1 MYSRAGG
8 LFRLRKGLVENEQQ
22 QQVYSVLPLLYAA
35 LTIEIQYKTDKFNY
49 KEIQI

>member
-8 LFRLRKGLVENEQQ
+8 LFRLRKGLVQNEQQ
-22 QQVYSVLPLLYAA
+22 EVYSVLPLLYAA

>member
-8 LFRLRKGLVENEQQ
+8 LFRLRKGLVENE